1 MESLD
6 RVYSPVEFSEIIK
19 KTVSSFIFIILK
31 VINHMLYNFAKYLD
45 CGEWL
50 LKFNLKTGC
59 KPGSP

>member
-45 CGEWL
+45 CGGE
-50 LKFNLKTGC
+50 
-59 KPGSP
+59 